1 MRFIKSIHKKV
12 RSNYWFIN
20 RVPIGVLSVA
30 GLVVFFI
37 MDLALKVIETI
48 TN

>member
-20 RVPIGVLSVA
+20 RVPIGILSVA
-30 GLVVFFI
+30 ALIVFFI
-37 MDLALKVIETI
+37 MDLVLKVIEAI
-48 TN
+48 TT